1 VNGGPTAQETEEHP
15 VLKHETATVQ
25 VTDAT
30 FESEIERHNGI
41 ALVDFWAGW
50 CGPCLAV
57 GPVVEQLAREW
68 QGRVKVAKL
77 DVDQNPATTARFGI
91 RSIPA
96 ILLFQNGRHVDTV
109 IGADPR
115 LASLLQEK
123 VKRLGA
129 GV

>member
-1 VNGGPTAQETEEHP
+1 
-15 VLKHETATVQ
+15 LKHETATVQ

-30 FESEIERHNGI
+30 FESEIERHDGI
-41 ALVDFWAGW
+41 ALVDFWAAW
-50 CGPCLAV
+50 CGPWLAV
-57 GPVVEQLAREW
+57 APVVDQLAREW

-115 LASLLQEK
+115 LPAMLQDK